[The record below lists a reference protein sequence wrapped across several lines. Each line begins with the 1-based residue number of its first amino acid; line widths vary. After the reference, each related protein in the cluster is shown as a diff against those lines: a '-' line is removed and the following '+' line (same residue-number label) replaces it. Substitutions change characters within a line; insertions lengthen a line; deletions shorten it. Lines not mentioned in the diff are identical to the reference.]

1 MPAEPRCV
9 EEVVI
14 PVAEESVALSKH
26 EVETGRVRVGLS
38 TDVETVIVR
47 ETLRGN
53 RIEVERVPVN
63 RALPLGAPAPESRR
77 EGDTLIIPV
86 LEERPVVVKQLV
98 VTEEVR
104 LRIVSIETAF
114 EEEVS
119 VRRQQANVERAG
131 PDTTTPAQQHTRRDP
146 S

>member
-1 MPAEPRCV
+1 MPVEPRRV
-9 EEVVI
+9 DEVVI
-14 PVAEESVALSKH
+14 PVAEESVSVSKQ
-26 EVETGRVRVGLS
+26 EVETGRVRVALN

-63 RALPLGAPAPESRR
+63 KALPDGAPVPGSRR
-77 EGDTLIIPV
+77 EGDMLIIPV
-86 LEERPVVVKQLV
+86 LEERPVVVKRLV

-104 LRIVSIETAF
+104 LRFVSTETDF

-119 VRRQQANVERAG
+119 VRRQQANVERVELDDA
-131 PDTTTPAQQHTRRDP
+131 TTIPQQTGR
-146 S
+146 SSS

>member
-1 MPAEPRCV
+1 MPAEPRRV

-14 PVAEESVALSKH
+14 PVAEESISLAKH

-38 TDVETVIVR
+38 TDVETIIVR

-53 RIEVERVPVN
+53 RIEIERVSVN
-63 RALPLGAPAPESRR
+63 RALPDGATVPESRR

-86 LEERPVVVKQLV
+86 LEERLVIIKQLV

-104 LRIVSIETAF
+104 LRFVSTETAF
-114 EEEVS
+114 EEEVAL
-119 VRRQQANVERAG
+119 RRQQAKVDRVEPDDAAAG
-131 PDTTTPAQQHTRRDP
+131 QQQTGRDTV
-146 S
+146 

>member
-1 MPAEPRCV
+1 MPAEPRRV

-14 PVAEESVALSKH
+14 PVAEESISLSKQ
-26 EVETGRVRVGLS
+26 EVETGRIRVGLS

-63 RALPLGAPAPESRR
+63 RALPHGAPAPESRR
-77 EGDTLIIPV
+77 EGDVLIIPV
-86 LEERPVVVKQLV
+86 LEERPVIVKQLV

-114 EEEVS
+114 EEAVS
-119 VRRQQANVERAG
+119 VRRQQANVERVG
-131 PDTTTPAQQHTRRDP
+131 PDATTPAQQHTRRDP

>member
-1 MPAEPRCV
+1 MPAEPRRV
-9 EEVVI
+9 DEVVI
-14 PVAEESVALSKH
+14 PIAEESISVSKQ

-63 RALPLGAPAPESRR
+63 RALPDGAPVPQSRR
-77 EGDTLIIPV
+77 DGDTLIIPV
-86 LEERPVVVKQLV
+86 LEERPFVVKRLV

-104 LRIVSIETAF
+104 LHFVSTETDF

-119 VRRQQANVERAG
+119 VRRQQANVDRVGASNA
-131 PDTTTPAQQHTRRDP
+131 TTIPQQTGRN
-146 S
+146 SI

>member
-1 MPAEPRCV
+1 MSAEPERV
-9 EEVVI
+9 EEAVI
-14 PVAEESVALSKH
+14 PIAEESISLSKH
-26 EVETGRVRVGLS
+26 EVETGRVRVALS
-38 TDVETVIVR
+38 TDVETIIVR

-63 RALPLGAPAPESRR
+63 RALPDGAAAPESRR

-86 LEERPVVVKQLV
+86 LEERPVVMKRLV

-104 LRIVSIETAF
+104 LRFVSTETAF

-119 VRRQQANVERAG
+119 VRRQQANWDRVE
-131 PDTTTPAQQHTRRDP
+131 PEQHRDR
-146 S
+146 SATN

>member
-1 MPAEPRCV
+1 MPAEPRRV

-14 PVAEESVALSKH
+14 PVAEESISLSKH
-26 EVETGRVRVGLS
+26 DVETGRVRVGLS

-53 RIEVERVPVN
+53 RIEVERVSVN
-63 RALPLGAPAPESRR
+63 KALPDGAPAPESRR

-86 LEERPVVVKQLV
+86 LEERPVVIKRLF

-104 LRIVSIETAF
+104 LRFVSAETSF

-119 VRRQQANVERAG
+119 VRRQQAKVDRVE
-131 PDTTTPAQQHTRRDP
+131 PDNTAAVQQQTGRKTL
-146 S
+146 